1 MLKGNKVIETV
12 RKRLIFSEALTQELT
27 ATFKSLTGRKE
38 KQIFTKII
46 DGKIVKKYR
55 VLGHAKQFL
64 PKKLFLANAKRIDKF
79 PYERLPSNSK
89 AHVLSVINTSWEDE
103 EHTTVCPGKKDYVKR
118 NGVQKQIK
126 YLNDTIKN
134 LHVIFLSTQ
143 QIKVSYPVY
152 CRLRPFWV
160 VTPKVNGRDTYIT

>member
-1 MLKGNKVIETV
+1 MLKGNKVNETV
-12 RKRLIFSEALTQELT
+12 KKRLIFSEALTQELT
-27 ATFKSLTGRKE
+27 ATFKSLTGQKE

-79 PYERLPSNSK
+79 SYERLPSNSK
-89 AHVLSVINTSWEDE
+89 AHVLSVINTFWEDE

-118 NGVQKQIK
+118 NGVKKQKR

-134 LHVIFLSTQ
+134 DTQ
-143 QIKVSYPVY
+143 FFV
-152 CRLRPFWV
+152 
-160 VTPKVNGRDTYIT
+160 D